1 MHIFHLRY
9 ALLLVMNNI
18 QELLWEANN
27 VVSKIDPESS
37 LELQISVIPEAP
49 LYMVMDAT
57 DGKLVSAWILGT
69 MISGLDTGKDI
80 GSDTK

>member
-1 MHIFHLRY
+1 
-9 ALLLVMNNI
+9 MNNI

>member
-57 DGKLVSAWILGT
+57 DGKLVSA
-69 MISGLDTGKDI
+69 
-80 GSDTK
+80 